1 MLLCKYSINFET
13 VLIKTVLR
21 HYERRTHMKKL
32 NKKTRKLI
40 FSYLTDDISKDYEKV
55 KKIVYNCRKE
65 GFNCYFSIDSDRK
78 LRFFLISSDDW
89 KKLENFSKQ
98 L

>member
-1 MLLCKYSINFET
+1 MNGSTEKT
-13 VLIKTVLR
+13 LI
-21 HYERRTHMKKL
+21 
-32 NKKTRKLI
+32 KKTRKI
-40 FSYLTDDISKDYEKV
+40 YISYPLDDVSKDYEKV

-65 GFNCYFSIDSDRK
+65 GFNCYFSIDSDRR